1 MRLLDPLPETAEPD
15 VAIPG
20 DTPLDQV
27 EAAAEGANRL
37 TIRFSAF
44 RDGRGFSLAS
54 ILRERGYGGELV
66 AEGDLLPDQVRH
78 LKRSGFDAVRLNPG
92 ADPAEWRAMLAVID
106 TVYQPAADAGVPVWR
121 RRAAPAAAQ
130 HETLEQKAARLDA
143 RHRDS
148 DPETILK
155 AAHRE
160 FPGRIAQLSSFGAEA
175 AVGLD
180 VLSRVD
186 AATPV
191 LFLDTGQHF
200 LQTLSYRDQLTE
212 RLGLTNVKIVLP
224 DAAERAAQDP
234 RDDLW
239 RTDADA
245 CCDLRKVRPLARAAA
260 GYDAVITGRK
270 RYQAATRERLAV
282 FEVLDG
288 QVRVNPLANL
298 DADDIRE
305 LFETRDLPVHPLTE
319 QGYASIGCWPCTRA
333 VQSGED
339 ARAGRWAGREKVEC
353 GIHLGSRA
361 A

>member
-1 MRLLDPLPETAEPD
+1 MRLLDPLPEDAGSD
-15 VAIPG
+15 AAIPG
-20 DTPLDQV
+20 DTPLDQA
-27 EAAAEGANRL
+27 EAAARGANRL
-37 TIRFSAF
+37 TIRFGAF

-66 AEGDLLPDQVRH
+66 ATGDLLPDQARH

-92 ADPAEWRAMLAVID
+92 MDPAEWQAMLAVVR
-106 TVYQPAADAGVPVWR
+106 TVYQSAADPAVPVWR
-121 RRAAPAAAQ
+121 RRAAAP
-130 HETLEQKAARLDA
+130 ETLEQKAARLDA
-143 RHRDS
+143 RYRDAE
-148 DPETILK
+148 PEAILE
-155 AAHRE
+155 AACRE

-180 VLSRVD
+180 LLARTD
-186 AATPV
+186 PATPV

-200 LQTLSYRDQLTE
+200 LQTLSYRDQLSA
-212 RLGLTNVKIVLP
+212 RLDLTDVKIVRP
-224 DAAERAAQDP
+224 DAAERAAEDP
-234 RDDLW
+234 GDDLW

-260 GYDAVITGRK
+260 GYEALITGRK

-298 DADDIRE
+298 DADDIQAR
-305 LFETRDLPVHPLTE
+305 FEARDLPPHPLAD

-333 VQSGED
+333 VQAGED
-339 ARAGRWAGREKVEC
+339 ARAGRWAGRDKVEC
-353 GIHLGSRA
+353 GIHLGRHA